1 MIEFN
6 VRSFYDARII
16 QKRDSSL
23 NTEVVLRTTCH
34 KEESNFNFAPTI
46 RATYTGYG
54 EYSLITL
61 PKVMKCHYK
70 TPQTF

>member
-34 KEESNFNFAPTI
+34 KEESNLNFAPAI
-46 RATYTGYG
+46 RATRIR
-54 EYSLITL
+54 LWRI
-61 PKVMKCHYK
+61 
-70 TPQTF
+70 